1 VEKKVVNL
9 MEYGIKAEVAGY
21 FVVVA
26 VDQRAKYQSF

>member
-1 VEKKVVNL
+1 MVN
-9 MEYGIKAEVAGY
+9 MIEYGIKGEIAGY